1 MTFPSI
7 RIEGAIL
14 SGDLLAKLDKG
25 DFVGQRPADFG
36 LDSQPK
42 LKEEIVRAWTAAQA
56 FYTAFQHKLESV
68 KESTAA
74 TSETRNQW
82 IIPLL
87 GLLGYAELEF
97 QSQSELV
104 GDKPFRLSHQLRSHG
119 GFRIH
124 IVGAR
129 ESLDKK
135 PLVGS
140 GPRVSPHAHLQEY
153 LNLTEHLY
161 GIVTNGKLLRLLR
174 DSTRLIKLSYVEFDL
189 DRMFTEELFADFA
202 VLYRLL
208 HVTRL
213 PRSPEK
219 SAESLLERY
228 HQDALES
235 GARIRDG
242 LSVAVEQVI
251 QELGSGFLARNE
263 NLQAAVANNSVT
275 ARDLHYALLRLI

>member
-25 DFVGQRPADFG
+25 DFVGQRPSDFG
-36 LDSQPK
+36 FDSQAK

-56 FYTAFQHKLESV
+56 FYTAFQHKLETV
-68 KESTAA
+68 KEGAAA

-87 GLLGYAELEF
+87 GLLGYGELEF
-97 QSQSELV
+97 QSQSEFV
-104 GDKPFRLSHQLRSHG
+104 GDKPFRISHHLRSHG
-119 GFRIH
+119 AFHVH

-135 PLVGS
+135 PVT

-161 GIVTNGKLLRLLR
+161 GLVTNGKLLRLLR

-189 DRMFTEELFADFA
+189 DRMFSEELFADFA
-202 VLYRLL
+202 VFYRLL

-219 SAESLLERY
+219 SSESLL
-228 HQDALES
+228 
-235 GARIRDG
+235 
-242 LSVAVEQVI
+242 
-251 QELGSGFLARNE
+251 
-263 NLQAAVANNSVT
+263 
-275 ARDLHYALLRLI
+275 